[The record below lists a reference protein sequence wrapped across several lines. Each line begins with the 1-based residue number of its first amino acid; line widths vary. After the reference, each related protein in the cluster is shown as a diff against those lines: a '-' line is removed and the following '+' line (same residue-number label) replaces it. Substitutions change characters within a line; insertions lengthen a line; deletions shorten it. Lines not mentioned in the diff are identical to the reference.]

1 MTVTLPNIENSPC
14 HSLLVFMR
22 TYSFAQI
29 IVWINDMRRAGMRK
43 KLPKWYQDADN
54 DLGRKPPIPNFL
66 TVPWSNLN
74 ISSSIII
81 PARLPKNIQTLRP
94 NHNQLY
100 SYKQI
105 IANTFEVDQQPR
117 QASSVK
123 RQACSLVTV
132 LSSASLCDSV
142 LTKPSSPLEELSS
155 PRLPQPLTR
164 ICLCGE
170 FSITHLF

>member
-14 HSLLVFMR
+14 HSLLVYMR

-117 QASSVK
+117 QASSVFT
-123 RQACSLVTV
+123 CDCTV
-132 LSSASLCDSV
+132 ICITMRLSSDQTIFPLGGIVFTPFTTTLDEDMSLW
-142 LTKPSSPLEELSS
+142 
-155 PRLPQPLTR
+155 R
-164 ICLCGE
+164 I
-170 FSITHLF
+170 